1 VPIANAELIEHTVSM
16 VARTAAALH
25 LEGND
30 VKDLA
35 PIGISFGF
43 AGAPTSTALRLTDR
57 RNNFWQM

>member
-1 VPIANAELIEHTVSM
+1 MANAELIEHTVSM

-35 PIGISFGF
+35 PIGIPFGF
-43 AGAPTSTALRLTDR
+43 AGAPVSTCFKAAR
-57 RNNFWQM
+57 

>member
-1 VPIANAELIEHTVSM
+1 MANAELIEHTVSM

-35 PIGISFGF
+35 PIGIPFGF
-43 AGAPTSTALRLTDR
+43 AGAP
-57 RNNFWQM
+57 